1 MGLITNTYVS
11 KKTGLTIAGAYA
23 KIGVLVK
30 ERNDSVRAV
39 FDIHRTRT
47 DIDTY
52 EPVDTV
58 EVRFKWDRK
67 QNIAVQ
73 AYEEAKKQTFPY
85 YNEETKMVEEKQGA
99 LYGWDDDRVD
109 IVEE

>member
-1 MGLITNTYVS
+1 MGLITNKTYVS
-11 KKTGLTIAGAYA
+11 KKTGLPIAGAYA

-39 FDIHRTRT
+39 FDIHRTRA

-85 YNEETKMVEEKQGA
+85 YNEETKMVEEKQGV
-99 LYGWDDDRVD
+99 LFGWDND